1 MLSIFLAFDILHL
14 YSFAACFSVSSMTDA
29 GGVWDANELALT
41 AVLTV
46 LMQLS
51 CFLIAFACQFDKIT
65 DLAGSSNFIINA
77 VLTLVLNGTFFTR
90 QVHIILVSIA

>member
-1 MLSIFLAFDILHL
+1 MPEG
-14 YSFAACFSVSSMTDA
+14 

-46 LMQLS
+46 IMQLS

-77 VLTLVLNGTFFTR
+77 VLTLVLNGTYFTR
-90 QVHIILVSIA
+90 QVITSSSALPQKGHFGILNMTYEAVRNTQ